1 MRHAGE
7 NPVSH
12 ELLACHDALTMNRT
26 VLMVDDHAG
35 FRARARAMLEAEGFA
50 VIGEANDGRSGL
62 EAADRLRP
70 DIALVDI
77 GLPDIDGF
85 AVADSLRAGGMAT
98 RIVLISGRAAEDYGD
113 RIARST
119 ADGFIP
125 KMDLSGERL
134 LEVTG

>member
-1 MRHAGE
+1 
-7 NPVSH
+7 VSRA
-12 ELLACHDALTMNRT
+12 LPACHDASTMNRT

-35 FRARARAMLEAEGFA
+35 FRARARALLEAQGFA
-50 VIGEANDGRSGL
+50 VIGEASDGRSAL

-85 AVADSLRAGGMAT
+85 AVAERLRAGDMAT
-98 RIVLISGRAAEDYGD
+98 WIVLVSGRAAEDYGD
-113 RIARST
+113 RIARSA
-119 ADGFIP
+119 ADGFIA

-134 LEVTG
+134 SEVAG